1 MEGRV
6 KGRWGRVEGRVKG
19 RWVEGGGERKGR
31 GNEREKGGRKIVGE
45 IGKWGK
51 RREGGEI
58 LCSQVY
64 LAMHA

>member
-1 MEGRV
+1 MEGEYGGWR
-6 KGRWGRVEGRVKG
+6 GRVEV
-19 RWVEGGGERKGR
+19 VGGGWRGKKGR

>member
-1 MEGRV
+1 M
-6 KGRWGRVEGRVKG
+6 
-19 RWVEGGGERKGR
+19 EGGGGRKGR